1 MVTFLQASTS
11 SVWIHGR
18 NKGLYKGRSQRDKNR
33 TRTPTCLDYILDYTY
48 IVETRDIIVTLLLIL
63 PLLLSFFFFYSR
75 KISPY
80 LSESLSLTAKI
91 VAVSLNIDRPRW
103 FLLSLT
109 FSFSIRRFLPLM
121 EVKRVEVVRT
131 ESPVWCKS
139 KKLIK
144 IRSCVCRKV
153 RL

>member
-1 MVTFLQASTS
+1 MVRFLQASTS

-18 NKGLYKGRSQRDKNR
+18 NKGLYKGRSQRDNNRAR
-33 TRTPTCLDYILDYTY
+33 TRTCFDYILDYTY
-48 IVETRDIIVTLLLIL
+48 IVEMRDIIVTLLLIL
-63 PLLLSFFFFYSR
+63 PLLLFFFSFYSR

-80 LSESLSLTAKI
+80 LSKSLSLTAKI
-91 VAVSLNIDRPRW
+91 VAVFLNIDRLRW
-103 FLLSLT
+103 FLLSSTL
-109 FSFSIRRFLPLM
+109 SFSIRRFLPLM

>member
-33 TRTPTCLDYILDYTY
+33 ARTRTCFDYILDYTY
-48 IVETRDIIVTLLLIL
+48 IVEMRDIIVTLLLIL
-63 PLLLSFFFFYSR
+63 PLLLFLFFYSR

-91 VAVSLNIDRPRW
+91 VAVSLNIDLLQW
-103 FLLSLT
+103 FLLCAT

>member
-33 TRTPTCLDYILDYTY
+33 ARTRTCFDYILDYTY

-63 PLLLSFFFFYSR
+63 PLLLFFFYSR

-91 VAVSLNIDRPRW
+91 VAVSLNIDRLRW
-103 FLLSLT
+103 FLLSST

>member
-63 PLLLSFFFFYSR
+63 PLLLSFFFLFA
-75 KISPY
+75 KNI
-80 LSESLSLTAKI
+80 SLSLGIAVPNCENSSSIFKYRSTAM
-91 VAVSLNIDRPRW
+91 VFTLLDF
-103 FLLSLT
+103 FLLDSSLLT
-109 FSFSIRRFLPLM
+109 FNGGKTRGSGTDRIAS
-121 EVKRVEVVRT
+121 VVQ
-131 ESPVWCKS
+131 K
-139 KKLIK
+139 
-144 IRSCVCRKV
+144 
-153 RL
+153 